1 MTEQQSQTPPPLK
14 VILASKSPR
23 RRDLLKEAG
32 IKFTVRTPIEPVDET
47 LDADELMMPVEAV
60 KKLSERKA
68 GAFIQELI
76 AENPQGLFM
85 VLGADTMVV
94 KGGDIFGKPRNLDDA
109 KRMLGELSGVSHDV
123 ITAVSVWMLAADGEN
138 VSLAYRTFAD
148 KSVVTFKELTEEG
161 IIDYLR
167 KGESFDKAGAYAIQG
182 EGRALVESYDGSL
195 DTIVGFPVKR
205 LIQEFPDIVSAI

>member
-60 KKLSERKA
+60 KKLAERKA
-68 GAFIQELI
+68 GALIQELI

-85 VLGADTMVV
+85 VLGTDTMVV

-109 KRMLGELSGVSHDV
+109 KRMLGELSGVSQDV

>member
-60 KKLSERKA
+60 KKLAERKA

>member
-1 MTEQQSQTPPPLK
+1 MK

-47 LDADELMMPVEAV
+47 LDADDLMMPVEAV
-60 KKLSERKA
+60 KKLAERKA
-68 GAFIQELI
+68 GALIQELI

>member
-60 KKLSERKA
+60 KKLAERKA
-68 GAFIQELI
+68 GALIQELI

-182 EGRALVESYDGSL
+182 EGRALVESYEGSL

>member
-47 LDADELMMPVEAV
+47 LDADDLMMPVEAV
-60 KKLSERKA
+60 KKLAERKA
-68 GAFIQELI
+68 GALIQELI

>member
-1 MTEQQSQTPPPLK
+1 MTEQQSQIPPPLK

-60 KKLSERKA
+60 KKLAERKA
-68 GAFIQELI
+68 GALIQELI

-138 VSLAYRTFAD
+138 VSLAYRTFVD

-205 LIQEFPDIVSAI
+205 LIQEFPDVVSAI

>member
-47 LDADELMMPVEAV
+47 LDADDLMMPVEAV
-60 KKLSERKA
+60 KKLAERKA
-68 GAFIQELI
+68 GALIQELI

-167 KGESFDKAGAYAIQG
+167 KGESFDMAGAYAIQG

>member
-1 MTEQQSQTPPPLK
+1 
-14 VILASKSPR
+14 
-23 RRDLLKEAG
+23 
-32 IKFTVRTPIEPVDET
+32 
-47 LDADELMMPVEAV
+47 
-60 KKLSERKA
+60 
-68 GAFIQELI
+68 
-76 AENPQGLFM
+76 
-85 VLGADTMVV
+85 
-94 KGGDIFGKPRNLDDA
+94 
-109 KRMLGELSGVSHDV
+109 
-123 ITAVSVWMLAADGEN
+123 MLAADGEN

>member
-60 KKLSERKA
+60 KKLAERKA
-68 GAFIQELI
+68 GALIQELI

-167 KGESFDKAGAYAIQG
+167 RGESFDKAGAYAIQG

>member
-60 KKLSERKA
+60 KKLAERKA
-68 GAFIQELI
+68 GALIQELI

-94 KGGDIFGKPRNLDDA
+94 KSGDIFGKPRNLDDA

>member
-47 LDADELMMPVEAV
+47 LDADDLMMPVEAV
-60 KKLSERKA
+60 KKLAERKA
-68 GAFIQELI
+68 GALIQELI

-109 KRMLGELSGVSHDV
+109 KRMLGVLSGVSHDV

>member
-60 KKLSERKA
+60 KKLAERKA
-68 GAFIQELI
+68 GALIQELI
-76 AENPQGLFM
+76 AENSQGLFM

-94 KGGDIFGKPRNLDDA
+94 KGGEIFGKPRNLDDA

>member
-60 KKLSERKA
+60 KKLAERKA
-68 GAFIQELI
+68 GALIQELI

-94 KGGDIFGKPRNLDDA
+94 KGGNIFGKPRNLDDA

>member
-60 KKLSERKA
+60 KKLAERKA

-148 KSVVTFKELTEEG
+148 KSVVTFKELTEEE

>member
-60 KKLSERKA
+60 KKLAERKA
-68 GAFIQELI
+68 GALIQELI
-76 AENPQGLFM
+76 AESPEGLFM